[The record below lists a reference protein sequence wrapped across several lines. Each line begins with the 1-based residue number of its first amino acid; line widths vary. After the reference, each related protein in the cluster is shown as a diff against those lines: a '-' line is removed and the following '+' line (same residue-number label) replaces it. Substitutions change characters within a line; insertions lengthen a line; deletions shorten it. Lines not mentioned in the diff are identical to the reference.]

1 MNPNYP
7 VNQMVQ
13 VHYSNPFNNRVQ
25 VQIQLGPYLNT
36 YLSEYN
42 MYNRI
47 VLYYMKY
54 VIRNHIGLVIYIN
67 NNIYGFESGL
77 GPIKSIGQ
85 P

>member
-1 MNPNYP
+1 
-7 VNQMVQ
+7 
-13 VHYSNPFNNRVQ
+13 
-25 VQIQLGPYLNT
+25 
-36 YLSEYN
+36 

-67 NNIYGFESGL
+67 NNVYGFKSGL
-77 GPIKSIGQ
+77 GPTKSIGQ